1 MISDRVLTDRS
12 REDFV
17 RALDLPSVEPK
28 LLEISV
34 ACKLVLTSFSTWLF
48 SSQFME
54 STENQYHQNK
64 CSCSLCNPLVKQKG
78 RRSHQK
84 YNVKKI
90 VYKNFAKFSR
100 KYLCKSHFI
109 KKEALAHVL
118 CCEFCKTFKNTC
130 FMKHRTSDS

>member
-12 REDFV
+12 HEDFV

-84 YNVKKI
+84 YNVKKN

-100 KYLCKSHFI
+100 KYLCQSHLVL
-109 KKEALAHVL
+109 ALAHVL
-118 CCEFCKTFKNTC
+118 CCEFCKTFKNTY
-130 FMKHRTSDS
+130 FMKHQTLAS

>member
-48 SSQFME
+48 SSEFME

-84 YNVKKI
+84 YNVKKN

-100 KYLCKSHFI
+100 KYLCQSHLVL
-109 KKEALAHVL
+109 ALAHVL
-118 CCEFCKTFKNTC
+118 CCEFCKTFKNTY
-130 FMKHRTSDS
+130 FIKHRTPAS

>member
-17 RALDLPSVEPK
+17 RALDLPSVESK
-28 LLEISV
+28 LLEVSV
-34 ACKLVLTSFSTWLF
+34 ACELVLTSFSTWLF

-78 RRSHQK
+78 RRSHQQ

-100 KYLCKSHFI
+100 KYLCQSHFI
-109 KKEALAHVL
+109 KTEALAHVL

>member
-64 CSCSLCNPLVKQKG
+64 CSFSLCNPLVKQKG

-84 YNVKKI
+84 YNVKKN

-100 KYLCKSHFI
+100 KYLCQSHLVL
-109 KKEALAHVL
+109 ALAHVL
-118 CCEFCKTFKNTC
+118 CCEFCKTFKNTY
-130 FMKHRTSDS
+130 FMKHQTLAS

>member
-84 YNVKKI
+84 YNVKKN

-100 KYLCKSHFI
+100 KYLCQSHLVL
-109 KKEALAHVL
+109 ALAHVL
-118 CCEFCKTFKNTC
+118 CCEFCKTFKNTY
-130 FMKHRTSDS
+130 FIKHRTPAS

>member
-17 RALDLPSVEPK
+17 RTLDLPSVEPK

-84 YNVKKI
+84 YNVKKN

-100 KYLCKSHFI
+100 KYLCQSHLVL
-109 KKEALAHVL
+109 ALAHVL
-118 CCEFCKTFKNTC
+118 CCEFCKTFKNTY
-130 FMKHRTSDS
+130 FMKHQTLAS

>member
-84 YNVKKI
+84 YNVKKN

-100 KYLCKSHFI
+100 KYLCQSHLVL
-109 KKEALAHVL
+109 ALAHVL
-118 CCEFCKTFKNTC
+118 CCEFYKTFKNTY
-130 FMKHRTSDS
+130 FMKHQTLAS

>member
-48 SSQFME
+48 SSEFME

-78 RRSHQK
+78 RCSHQK

-90 VYKNFAKFSR
+90 VYKNFAKFPR
-100 KYLCKSHFI
+100 KYLCQSHLVL
-109 KKEALAHVL
+109 ALAHVL
-118 CCEFCKTFKNTC
+118 CCEFCKTFKNTY
-130 FMKHRTSDS
+130 FMKHRTLAS

>member
-84 YNVKKI
+84 YNVKKN

-100 KYLCKSHFI
+100 KYLCQSHLVL
-109 KKEALAHVL
+109 AVAHVL
-118 CCEFCKTFKNTC
+118 CCEFCKTFKNTY
-130 FMKHRTSDS
+130 FMKHQTLAS

>member
-84 YNVKKI
+84 YNVKKN

-100 KYLCKSHFI
+100 KYLCQSHLVL
-109 KKEALAHVL
+109 ALAHVL
-118 CCEFCKTFKNTC
+118 CCEFCKTFKNTY
-130 FMKHRTSDS
+130 FMKHQTLAS

>member
-48 SSQFME
+48 SSEFME

-84 YNVKKI
+84 YNVKKN

-100 KYLCKSHFI
+100 KYLCQSHLVL
-109 KKEALAHVL
+109 ALAHVL
-118 CCEFCKTFKNTC
+118 CCEFCKTFKNTY
-130 FMKHRTSDS
+130 FMKHQTLAS

>member
-78 RRSHQK
+78 RRSHQQ

-100 KYLCKSHFI
+100 KYLCQSHFI

-118 CCEFCKTFKNTC
+118 CCEFCKTFKNTY
-130 FMKHRTSDS
+130 FMKHQTLAS